1 MSTNTSLAEKNESQ
15 APLIIYLSIAWHIVL
30 VIAFA
35 FLSWQIFNMETLE
48 ILGKS
53 ADLGKP
59 VQYFVASLVLLPALI
74 AILSSIW
81 MLRGN
86 NDGRYLGLLVNFGGF
101 SLSLFALAG
110 IWGFYDVYERI
121 VDMVMANS
129 SFTIAF
135 PIAYAIYWIVG
146 KLDEENQLRSWGEVL
161 SIGLAMLALMV
172 ILFRGTLGNP
182 EFESF
187 NIINGVVFVLTR
199 YIDSEAMQMAW
210 VVTIVTMIFG
220 YLSWKLLYL
229 GDYFGE
235 MPDQRNAWQGWL
247 MLAPNIIGFMLFFAG
262 PLLLSFYLSFT
273 DNSVGQVPN
282 FIGVSNYA
290 ELLSLEFKT
299 TDDPDL
305 FAQDTLSFG
314 YAVLG
319 EFNLGDNRLVIGA
332 KDRFFWVSMRNT
344 LVFCLLLLPLAVIPA
359 IGMAL
364 ILNSSLPGVKFFRA
378 LYFLP
383 SVAAVV
389 GTALIWRWLYTP
401 VTGYINYA
409 IATVFGW
416 FGLADPQ
423 IGWLSDPQWVLLSII
438 ILAAW
443 QVVGYNTVLI
453 LAGLQGIPI
462 TLYEAAQIDGANR
475 WNQFWNVTLPMLQ
488 PTLFFVMITT
498 MVTGLQ
504 VFNEPYALFPA
515 RPIPENATTSVYYLY
530 TQGFNQ
536 FQFGYAS
543 SVAWILFAIIF
554 GLTLIQFRL
563 SRSEAY
569 D

>member
-81 MLRGN
+81 MLQGN

-135 PIAYAIYWIVG
+135 PIAYAIYWLVG
-146 KLDEENQLRSWGEVL
+146 KLDEENQLRGWGEVL

-187 NIINGVVFVLTR
+187 NIINGIVFVLTR

-314 YAVLG
+314 YAVLS

-344 LVFCLLLLPLAVIPA
+344 LIFCLLLLPLAVIPA